1 MLPMSVMSSQQN
13 IASSSSARI
22 ESLKSK
28 HKSLSKKIERE
39 QSRPFIS
46 EYQIGELKRE
56 KLKLKEEIEGIRK
69 AS

>member
-1 MLPMSVMSSQQN
+1 MHSQHVT
-13 IASSSSARI
+13 ASSARI
-22 ESLKSK
+22 EALRAK
-28 HKSLSKKIERE
+28 HKSLSKKIEHE

-56 KLKLKEEIEGIRK
+56 KLKIKEEIEGIRE